1 MPVDHVANILALRAH
16 ALAMPPVALTSG
28 VELEATATGYTRENG
43 VGFLVDGFMAGME
56 VVPSGFVQ
64 TTPGV
69 ILSVTTTT
77 LTIDGGR
84 TVEVMEPGK
93 SLSVALPSLVAWEND
108 RFPPRDEQG
117 NVVSLAG
124 RWYVDEDYLPG
135 PSAVK
140 TTGPGR
146 QVECTPGYVLKLYG
160 PPEYGVLAHYTL
172 AGALL
177 DHFAPMTALYPSS
190 GDVLR
195 VRGDV
200 APYRD
205 QLRVIDGFALITVT
219 IPLRLRTVN
228 SI

>member
-69 ILSVTTTT
+69 IVSVTTTT

-93 SLSVALPSLVAWEND
+93 SLSVALPSLAAWEND
-108 RFPPRDEQG
+108 HFAPE
-117 NVVSLAG
+117 AG

-135 PSAVK
+135 PSSVQ

-146 QVECTPGYVLKLYG
+146 QVECNPGYVLKLYG
-160 PPEYGVLAHYTL
+160 PPGYGVLAHYTL
-172 AGALL
+172 ADALL
-177 DHFAPMTALYPSS
+177 EHFAPMTALYPSS